1 MGVKIS
7 KNLPYFFKTKSKLC
21 IRFVLNCSTTVV
33 HVCLKKDNCN
43 WLSFY
48 TLSVR
53 TASLLLDYKYT
64 TLRIVI
70 KILLFLLNGIK
81 KLRYTC
87 KHKLFLKSYSF
98 ATNTIIVEHIYMYQ
112 TVKKQTSKVIYF
124 VDLFCPVLV

>member
-7 KNLPYFFKTKSKLC
+7 KDLPYFFKTKSKLC

-87 KHKLFLKSYSF
+87 KHKSF
-98 ATNTIIVEHIYMYQ
+98 ATNTIIVEHVYMYQ
-112 TVKKQTSKVIYF
+112 TVKNKQARLYTLYIYSVQF
-124 VDLFCPVLV
+124 